1 MVADVN
7 DDIEAEPTLR
17 DDRFVQS
24 VEKDRHK
31 GFEVRTFTP
40 RTQTNPR

>member
-1 MVADVN
+1 MMADVN

-24 VEKDRHK
+24 VKKDRHQ
-31 GFEVRTFTP
+31 GFEVGTLTP
-40 RTQTNPR
+40 GT